1 VHADGVWLARVL
13 RFAAR
18 GGTFEMIQ
26 LWVNLPKKH
35 KMHKPGYQALTADN
49 IPVIPLTG
57 RDDRTDGYIRVIAGE
72 ANGTK
77 GAATT
82 FSPVNLWDV
91 VIAKQG
97 GEVALEVPAGH
108 TTLVF
113 GRKGGATFLEP
124 DGSETKIEPQQMALL
139 KPEGT
144 TFTLRAPEDDT
155 QLVILTGEPLNEP
168 IAARGPF
175 VMNTQAELR
184 KANEDYRNGKMG
196 R

>member
-1 VHADGVWLARVL
+1 
-13 RFAAR
+13 
-18 GGTFEMIQ
+18 MIQ

-113 GRKGGATFLEP
+113 GRKGGATFLP
-124 DGSETKIEPQQMALL
+124 RLI
-139 KPEGT
+139 
-144 TFTLRAPEDDT
+144 
-155 QLVILTGEPLNEP
+155 
-168 IAARGPF
+168 
-175 VMNTQAELR
+175 
-184 KANEDYRNGKMG
+184 
-196 R
+196 